1 MEVRVEDRGPSR
13 LHLGPSTFIR
23 RLRRENWNGK
33 IIIRKRGKRK
43 EKIVLTE
50 KKKRERGRER
60 ERERNL
66 QFFPFIRFLDLLQ
79 LRSRKLVSNIPKNS
93 KLRAT
98 HMGLNES
105 STRI

>member
-50 KKKRERGRER
+50 KKRENEEER
-60 ERERNL
+60 ERERSL

>member
-50 KKKRERGRER
+50 KKRENEEERER
-60 ERERNL
+60 EREACS
-66 QFFPFIRFLDLLQ
+66 FFHLYVSLISSSCGLANWFPIFLKT
-79 LRSRKLVSNIPKNS
+79 RSSVP
-93 KLRAT
+93 
-98 HMGLNES
+98 
-105 STRI
+105 RIWD

>member
-33 IIIRKRGKRK
+33 IIIRKRGKRR

-50 KKKRERGRER
+50 KKRENEEERKRERS
-60 ERERNL
+60 L

-105 STRI
+105 LTRI